1 MSGKRLLTRQ
11 SASEWLKKL
20 KRSGLQTR
28 LRKRSDW
35 LTRQSASE
43 WLKKLK
49 RSGLQTR
56 LRKRSDWLLKLKE

>member
-1 MSGKRLLTRQ
+1 
-11 SASEWLKKL
+11 
-20 KRSGLQTR
+20 LQTR